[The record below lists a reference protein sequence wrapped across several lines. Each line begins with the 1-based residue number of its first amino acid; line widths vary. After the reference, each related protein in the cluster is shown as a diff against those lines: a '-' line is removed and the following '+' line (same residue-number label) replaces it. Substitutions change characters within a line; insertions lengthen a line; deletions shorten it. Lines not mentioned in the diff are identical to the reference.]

1 MLSGHGGDGLGLDL
15 MISAVSF
22 NLNDSMIYKIPN
34 IMVLHNSAVTAETHC
49 KNILFWKRLAQIC
62 KGSSIFIFY
71 WMTCFIPALG
81 NKPKAGGWKT
91 PFLQKH

>member
-1 MLSGHGGDGLGLDL
+1 
-15 MISAVSF
+15 
-22 NLNDSMIYKIPN
+22 
-34 IMVLHNSAVTAETHC
+34 MVLHNTAVTNSETHC

-71 WMTCFIPALG
+71 WMTRFIPALG